1 MKLYRFLTGPDNDEF
16 CMRVSEALNNGW
28 ELYGDP
34 TLAFDGKTPIAGQA
48 IVKDVEGETFNK
60 DISLR
65 DY

>member
-1 MKLYRFLTGPDNDEF
+1 
-16 CMRVSEALNNGW
+16 MRVSEALNNGW

-34 TLAFDGKTPIAGQA
+34 TLIFDGKTPVAGQA
-48 IVKDVEGETFNK
+48 IVKEVEGESFNK